1 MNVFEIMAKV
11 VCDDVRLECLSII
24 SLAYVS

>member
-11 VCDDVRLECLSII
+11 VCDDVQLECLSII
-24 SLAYVS
+24 SLAYVR